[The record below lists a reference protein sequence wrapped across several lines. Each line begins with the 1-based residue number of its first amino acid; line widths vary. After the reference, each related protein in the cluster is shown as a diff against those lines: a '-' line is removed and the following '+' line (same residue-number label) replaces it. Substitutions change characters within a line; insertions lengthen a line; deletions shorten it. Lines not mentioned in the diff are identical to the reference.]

1 MVNRLGYLF
10 RKQQSLVFFTDFNY
24 GLNELP
30 YHKNFDKFAIS
41 LKSTNKSW
49 KDILLSIKFLLDSL
63 SRKKKATII
72 IVPKYSTR
80 SSTSVQRVLKTI
92 KDPVLMIGINI
103 VFDFL
108 VKTVVLIDGSKVD
121 IRKKLRTLK
130 PIQIIAGQ
138 LRWGIPTVLGQTG
151 KELNI
156 PVTLI
161 SHGSHPVPDSSI
173 AAIAQKNHAQGQLV
187 SPLTDVTILQS
198 PHAKAY
204 SQKLGCKNGFYSRPI
219 MWGNR
224 NCTLSPKKSEM
235 RYILH
240 AGTYKQW
247 VSPRTWIYETPDEFI
262 KGLKS
267 LIHATGKLKKTKLIV
282 RIRHQSDCSI
292 SHLKKLL
299 PKSDNYEIK
308 SSGSFLDDLSNT
320 DLLVSWS
327 STAIEEALHLRKPV
341 LLWGGSNRYFHL
353 PPDHRFP
360 TKNNRSGVYA
370 PKTIDDLSPMIK
382 AILESHVGKPL
393 TDEELNDHV
402 WPNNIPGVD
411 ELICHKC

>member
-1 MVNRLGYLF
+1 MINGLGCLF
-10 RKQQSLVFFTDFNY
+10 RKQQSLVFFTDFSY

-30 YHKNFDKFAIS
+30 YHKNFDKFVLS
-41 LKSTNKSW
+41 LRSANKSW
-49 KDILLSIKFLLDSL
+49 KDILLSKFLLDSIA
-63 SRKKKATII
+63 RKKKATIL
-72 IVPKYSTR
+72 IVPKYSIR
-80 SSTSVQRVLKTI
+80 SSSSVKRVLKTI

-130 PIQIIAGQ
+130 PLQIIAGQ
-138 LRWGIPTVLGQTG
+138 LRWGIPSVMGQTG

-161 SHGSHPVPDSSI
+161 SHGSHPVPDSST

-187 SPLTDVTILQS
+187 SPLTDVTLLQS
-198 PHAKAY
+198 PHAKEY
-204 SQKLGCKNGFYSRPI
+204 SQKLGCKNGLNSRPI
-219 MWGNR
+219 MWGNSK
-224 NCTLSPKKSEM
+224 CSLSPKKSEI

-247 VSPRTWIYETPDEFI
+247 VSPRTWIYETPDEYI

-267 LIHATGKLKKTKLIV
+267 LIHATCKFKKTKLII
-282 RIRHQSDCSI
+282 RIRDQSDCSI
-292 SHLKKLL
+292 SNLKKKLL
-299 PKSDNYEIK
+299 PKSENYEIK
-308 SSGSFLDDLSNT
+308 SSGNFLDDLSNA

-341 LLWGGSNRYFHL
+341 LLWG
-353 PPDHRFP
+353 
-360 TKNNRSGVYA
+360 K
-370 PKTIDDLSPMIK
+370 
-382 AILESHVGKPL
+382 
-393 TDEELNDHV
+393 
-402 WPNNIPGVD
+402 
-411 ELICHKC
+411 